1 MLRIEH
7 HETHLAELRA
17 AALAAVEPGAAVRRA
32 LTEADVAA
40 ARRVWVV
47 GAGKAGVAMAQ
58 AAAEIVGARLA
69 GGVLAVPEPPTDETR
84 IAGPARPWT
93 TSARLAGSADGLI
106 HFVQGGHPLPD
117 VGSLAA
123 GATVAA
129 MLAQATSED
138 LVLALI
144 SGGGSALL
152 ELPVPGVSLE
162 ALQALT
168 QTLLRSGAAID
179 EINVIR
185 RRLSQI
191 KGGGLARLAGPA
203 PVLGLILSDVIGNR
217 LDIIASGPTVAS
229 EDRPDEARA
238 IAERYGLWSAL
249 PVDIQT
255 ALDAPRSA
263 GAPRPRVENRLIGSN
278 KLAALAALD
287 QARRLGFPATWVG
300 DEWRGEARAAA
311 RRFVDMLAQTPG
323 PHAWIG
329 GGETTVT
336 VCGRGRGG
344 RNQEFALAAALALEG
359 CAGCVVSSFGT
370 DGVDGPTDA
379 AGATVNDQTCARA
392 RALGLDPQAYLDD
405 NNAHAFFGALG
416 GLIRTGPTGTNV
428 NDLMFGL
435 RYGR

>member
-1 MLRIEH
+1 MLRVEQ
-7 HETHLAELRA
+7 HETHLAALRA

-32 LTEADVAA
+32 LTEADVAS

-58 AAAEIVGARLA
+58 AAAEVVGAKLA
-69 GGVLAVPEPPTDETR
+69 GGVLAVPEPPTEETR
-84 IAGPARPWT
+84 LPGPARPWT
-93 TSARLAGSADGLI
+93 TSAGPVGSADGLI
-106 HFVQGGHPLPD
+106 HFIQGGHPLPHA
-117 VGSLAA
+117 GSLAA
-123 GATVAA
+123 GAMVAA
-129 MLAQATSED
+129 ILAQTTPED

-162 ALQALT
+162 SLQGLT
-168 QTLLRSGAAID
+168 QSLLRSGAAID

-203 PVLGLILSDVIGNR
+203 TVLGLILSDVIGNR

-249 PVDIQT
+249 PVDIQN
-255 ALDAPRSA
+255 ALNAPCPA
-263 GAPRPRVENRLIGSN
+263 GAPRTRVENRLIGSN

-287 QARRLGFPATWVG
+287 QARRLGFSATWVG
-300 DEWRGEARAAA
+300 DEWRGEAREAAA
-311 RRFVDMLAQTPG
+311 RFARLLDQAEG

-336 VCGRGRGG
+336 VRGRGRGG

-359 CAGCVVSSFGT
+359 RDGCVVSSFGT

-379 AGATVNDQTCARA
+379 AGATVSGQTCAQA
-392 RALGLDPQAYLDD
+392 RAAGLDPQAHLDD
-405 NNAHAFFGALG
+405 NNAHTFFQALG
-416 GLIRTGPTGTNV
+416 GLICTGPTGTNV

-435 RYGR
+435 RYG